1 MDSAWIQ
8 RPVKPIQS
16 DSDGVIII
24 QTDSDK
30 FQKNS
35 DLFSLIQNFLFMR
48 ELKAVVVL
56 CSDILPYRQQTFS
69 HLSRPMGKPTICI
82 GENKDADQLRGNR
95 EADQ

>member
-8 RPVKPIQS
+8 RPVKLIQS

-35 DLFSLIQNFLFMR
+35 DRFSLIQNFLFMR
-48 ELKAVVVL
+48 VEEELYYP
-56 CSDILPYRQQTFS
+56 SS
-69 HLSRPMGKPTICI
+69 
-82 GENKDADQLRGNR
+82 ENKGADQLRGYR
-95 EADQ
+95 EVDLRLCFRLSRLFVFP

>member
-8 RPVKPIQS
+8 RPVKLIQS

-35 DLFSLIQNFLFMR
+35 DRFSLIQNFLFMR
-48 ELKAVVVL
+48 GPCDDLDLFLGKVN
-56 CSDILPYRQQTFS
+56 IG
-69 HLSRPMGKPTICI
+69 HLCI
-82 GENKDADQLRGNR
+82 GENS
-95 EADQ
+95 

>member
-8 RPVKPIQS
+8 RPVKLIQS

-35 DLFSLIQNFLFMR
+35 DRFSLIQNFLFMR
-48 ELKAVVVL
+48 GWSFWVGSPTFAPPVDRSVSHELK
-56 CSDILPYRQQTFS
+56 
-69 HLSRPMGKPTICI
+69 
-82 GENKDADQLRGNR
+82 
-95 EADQ
+95 

>member
-8 RPVKPIQS
+8 RPVKLIQS

-35 DLFSLIQNFLFMR
+35 DRFSLIQNFLFMR
-48 ELKAVVVL
+48 VGYY
-56 CSDILPYRQQTFS
+56 I
-69 HLSRPMGKPTICI
+69 I
-82 GENKDADQLRGNR
+82 
-95 EADQ
+95 

>member
-8 RPVKPIQS
+8 RPVKLIQS

-35 DLFSLIQNFLFMR
+35 DRFSLIQNFLFMR
-48 ELKAVVVL
+48 VNCWFSDAVDDFINNFPSSFDMIWSV
-56 CSDILPYRQQTFS
+56 F
-69 HLSRPMGKPTICI
+69 G
-82 GENKDADQLRGNR
+82 
-95 EADQ
+95 

>member
-8 RPVKPIQS
+8 RPVKLIQS

-35 DLFSLIQNFLFMR
+35 DRFSLIQNFLFMR
-48 ELKAVVVL
+48 VTWIFIAQPIALMFGGLCIMIIYEPPRGKTNNVVSEQVRHKSA
-56 CSDILPYRQQTFS
+56 CTVTEKS
-69 HLSRPMGKPTICI
+69 
-82 GENKDADQLRGNR
+82 
-95 EADQ
+95 

>member
-8 RPVKPIQS
+8 RPVKLIQS

-35 DLFSLIQNFLFMR
+35 DRFSLIQNFLFMR
-48 ELKAVVVL
+48 VE
-56 CSDILPYRQQTFS
+56 
-69 HLSRPMGKPTICI
+69 TIDPRGVAKFDPRGMI
-82 GENKDADQLRGNR
+82 GIIYVEDH
-95 EADQ
+95 

>member
-8 RPVKPIQS
+8 RPVKLIQS

-35 DLFSLIQNFLFMR
+35 DRFSLIQNFLFMR
-48 ELKAVVVL
+48 YVK
-56 CSDILPYRQQTFS
+56 Y
-69 HLSRPMGKPTICI
+69 
-82 GENKDADQLRGNR
+82 GENQPHCSEKKLFEFFQKFILYVDIATYQIKQFKQKSHKIMEGH
-95 EADQ
+95 

>member
-8 RPVKPIQS
+8 RPVKLIQS

-35 DLFSLIQNFLFMR
+35 DQFSLIQNFLFMR
-48 ELKAVVVL
+48 V
-56 CSDILPYRQQTFS
+56 Q
-69 HLSRPMGKPTICI
+69 
-82 GENKDADQLRGNR
+82 
-95 EADQ
+95 

>member
-8 RPVKPIQS
+8 RPVKLIQS

-35 DLFSLIQNFLFMR
+35 DRFSLIQNFLFMR
-48 ELKAVVVL
+48 DNKIIKIDKCNNLKSISNHITSS
-56 CSDILPYRQQTFS
+56 CMREK
-69 HLSRPMGKPTICI
+69 LS
-82 GENKDADQLRGNR
+82 EQR
-95 EADQ
+95 E